1 MISGKLWNIIYEV
14 KRQKIKR
21 NRVKFVSSGN
31 ISPYMELNFENINYL
46 YFDEKSINEIEVNPY
61 YRYFEIFSEMLY
73 INSEDYPQIK
83 EILFDVMCHYLAE
96 LELKKGLTM
105 EDYLLKFISK
115 SIFEKE
121 FGERISKEFEEV
133 FDEAE
138 KKKIH
143 KIILNMYRDGSCM
156 EHYCKAL
163 GVIFKNSIVYNY
175 KDTEE
180 DLIIYIGH
188 KEREKNIRK
197 HEILKD
203 IFLPI
208 SINIFVFWEHH
219 FLVIGQDG
227 VSMIDESRIF

>member
-46 YFDEKSINEIEVNPY
+46 HFYEKSINEIEVNPY
-61 YRYFEIFSEMLY
+61 YRYFEIFSEMLD

-121 FGERISKEFEEV
+121 FGELLFIEFEVV
-133 FDEAE
+133 FDDSELLI
-138 KKKIH
+138 IH
-143 KIILNMYRDGSCM
+143 KIILNMHRD
-156 EHYCKAL
+156 
-163 GVIFKNSIVYNY
+163 
-175 KDTEE
+175 
-180 DLIIYIGH
+180 
-188 KEREKNIRK
+188 
-197 HEILKD
+197 
-203 IFLPI
+203 
-208 SINIFVFWEHH
+208 
-219 FLVIGQDG
+219 
-227 VSMIDESRIF
+227 